1 MKELTAK
8 IKNTRDYENLSSIRM
23 GELGPLLRKLVDE
36 ADRADKEL
44 DILHNCITELY
55 EIDLVYPII
64 KKALKEIEQL

>member
-1 MKELTAK
+1 MKELLAK
-8 IKNTRDYENLSSIRM
+8 IKNTRDYENLRNRM